1 MKLSG
6 VHKHISNILSNP
18 RVLGPAVF
26 VAIGASKTVKD
37 YKKAEP
43 EYKTNVLLRDSSIL
57 AGSLAAFT
65 VVNPLTRMFCNTEFI
80 GSMVKWLQRIVSKH
94 NKNLADNN
102 ALKATKNIMQKT
114 ERVCKEAISGTINT
128 FAGIAGAVV
137 SNELMDKFVFS
148 RPPFLV
154 EQKDTK
160 YTLPSEIPGF
170 IQPVNQIFEKFNVPP
185 YPYAQDAANRVF
197 SSVVGLA
204 DIKALE
210 KPMIALTGFSV
221 ADTKGYHNK
230 LKKTTYELLA
240 NVLIPTIFVSA
251 TGLFVHYNKSL
262 VKYPALFLAL
272 VGGSYAGEFVARSF
286 KDKIYKTIDG
296 MNFNFDNVKKC

>member
-170 IQPVNQIFEKFNVPP
+170 IQPVNQIFEKFSEDYFRKLEYDTIKMICTGKRKIISIGGGAFENP
-185 YPYAQDAANRVF
+185 DNRATLLNFGKVF
-197 SSVVGLA
+197 YLKSDL
-204 DIKALE
+204 DILYYRIAKDSTRPLLQRENPKKVLE
-210 KPMIALTGFSV
+210 NL
-221 ADTKGYHNK
+221 
-230 LKKTTYELLA
+230 LKKREENYQKAHHIIDTSTLIEDEIIRFIINEA
-240 NVLIPTIFVSA
+240 NIAS
-251 TGLFVHYNKSL
+251 
-262 VKYPALFLAL
+262 
-272 VGGSYAGEFVARSF
+272 
-286 KDKIYKTIDG
+286 
-296 MNFNFDNVKKC
+296 

>member
-170 IQPVNQIFEKFNVPP
+170 IQPVNQIFEKFNV
-185 YPYAQDAANRVF
+185 
-197 SSVVGLA
+197 
-204 DIKALE
+204 
-210 KPMIALTGFSV
+210 
-221 ADTKGYHNK
+221 
-230 LKKTTYELLA
+230 TT
-240 NVLIPTIFVSA
+240 
-251 TGLFVHYNKSL
+251 
-262 VKYPALFLAL
+262 
-272 VGGSYAGEFVARSF
+272 
-286 KDKIYKTIDG
+286 
-296 MNFNFDNVKKC
+296 